1 MGFAVEA
8 DQVASEDDTSFLV
21 WKDNWPSLCAFLS
34 VETQWRVIVA
44 GSSMIWLGLDYSAVD
59 VVLRRQKLDDCVFED
74 LQDME
79 QAALAVFAEASNEQ

>member
-8 DQVASEDDTSFLV
+8 NQIATEDDAFEI
-21 WKDNWPSLCAFLS
+21 WKENWPSLRVWLA
-34 VETQWRVIVA
+34 VETQWRIVIA

-59 VVLRRQKLDDCVFED
+59 VVLRRHKAEDTVFED

-79 QAALAVFAEASNEQ
+79 QAALAVFVKASNEQ